1 MGKIQVLDKRT
12 IDKIAAGEVVE
23 RPASVVKE
31 LMENSMDAGAGSITV
46 EIKEGGISYIR
57 ITDDG
62 SGIGSEDLKV
72 AFLRHA
78 TSKIRSAE
86 DLESISSLGFRGE
99 ALSSISAVSRMEVI
113 TKTGNEMMGNRI
125 VLEGGDV
132 VKEEKTGA
140 PEGTTMM
147 VHNLFY
153 NTPARRKFLKTPQT
167 EASYIASLMERM
179 SLSHPEIA
187 FRFIVN
193 GQTRLQTAGNGN
205 LKDTLYRVFGREVL
219 ADCME
224 FQAQEGKL
232 SVAGYIA
239 KPALSRGNRN
249 FEHFYVNGRYIK
261 SRILSSAV
269 EEAYKTFIMQH
280 KFPFVV
286 LYINVDPSQV
296 DVNVHPTKMEVRFE
310 NEAAIYDLL
319 LREIRKTLS
328 NRDLIAHAPMSDTKE
343 EERQHREQVRES
355 VKPEPFEKNK
365 LEELRRYVRQTSPYE
380 AKYKRPVQPT
390 LEHREDKS
398 VVPAAKPVF
407 QPEKEEII
415 TDVKQQELFTEEEY
429 HFLKPE
435 SVKEHRILGQIFD
448 TYWLVEFKDS
458 LYIIDQH
465 AAHERIL
472 FERTMKSIDEKE
484 ASSQQ
489 LQPPMLLTL
498 SQRERQLLAEY
509 RDSFEKIG
517 FSFEEFGGKDL
528 IITAVP
534 YNMFGIDD
542 KELFLGMLDE
552 LSEFT
557 GKQTPQ
563 VVLSK
568 VAMMSCKAA
577 VKGNQQLS
585 EKEATEIID
594 ELLTLDN
601 PYHCPHGRP
610 TIIEM
615 KKSEMERRFHR

>member
-62 SGIGSEDLKV
+62 CGIGEEDLKV

-78 TSKIRSAE
+78 TSKIRNE
-86 DLESISSLGFRGE
+86 KDLAAISSLGFRGE
-99 ALSSISAVSRMEVI
+99 ALSSISAVSQMEVI
-113 TKTGNEMMGNRI
+113 TKTGNEMMGNRV

-132 VKEEKTGA
+132 VKEEKAGA
-140 PEGTTMM
+140 PDGTTMI
-147 VHNLFY
+147 VKNLFY

-179 SLSHPEIA
+179 SLSHPEVA

-205 LKDTLYRVFGREVL
+205 LKDVLYRVFGREVL

-224 FQAQEGKL
+224 FSANEGSL
-232 SVAGYIA
+232 HITGYIA
-239 KPALSRGNRN
+239 KPALSRGNRS

-261 SRILSSAV
+261 SKLLSNAV

-286 LYINVDPSQV
+286 LYLDIDPAQV

-319 LREIRKTLS
+319 LREIRNTLS
-328 NRDLIAHAPMSDTKE
+328 NRDLIAHAPMTDTKE
-343 EERQHREQVRES
+343 EERQHREQVKES
-355 VKPEPFEKNK
+355 IKPEPFERNK

-390 LEHREDKS
+390 LERREE
-398 VVPAAKPVF
+398 KPIY

-415 TDVKQQELFTEEEY
+415 TDVKQQEMFTEEEY

-435 SVKEHRILGQIFD
+435 SVKEHRILGQVFG

-472 FERTMKSIDEKE
+472 FERTMKSIEEKE

-489 LQPPMLLTL
+489 LQPPMLLSL
-498 SQRERQLLAEY
+498 SQRERQLLTDY
-509 RDSFEKIG
+509 RESFEKIG
-517 FSFEEFGGKDL
+517 FAFEEFGGEDL

-534 YNMFGIDD
+534 YNMFGIED

-577 VKGNQQLS
+577 VKGNQKLS
-585 EKEATEIID
+585 EKEATAIID

-615 KKSEMERRFHR
+615 KKTEMERRFHR

>member
-62 SGIGSEDLKV
+62 CGIGEEDLKV

-78 TSKIRSAE
+78 TSKIRSE
-86 DLESISSLGFRGE
+86 KDLAAISSLGFRGE
-99 ALSSISAVSRMEVI
+99 ALSSISAVSQMEVI
-113 TKTGNEMMGNRI
+113 TKTGNEMMGNRV

-132 VKEEKTGA
+132 VKEEKAGA
-140 PEGTTMM
+140 PDGTTMI
-147 VHNLFY
+147 VKNLFY

-179 SLSHPEIA
+179 SLSHPEVA

-205 LKDTLYRVFGREVL
+205 LKDVLYRVFGREVL

-224 FQAQEGKL
+224 FSANEGSL
-232 SVAGYIA
+232 HITGYIA
-239 KPALSRGNRN
+239 KPALSRGNRS

-261 SRILSSAV
+261 SKLLSNAV

-286 LYINVDPSQV
+286 LYLDIDPAQV

-310 NEAAIYDLL
+310 NEAGIYDLL
-319 LREIRKTLS
+319 LREIRNTLS
-328 NRDLIAHAPMSDTKE
+328 NRDLIAHAPMTDTKE
-343 EERQHREQVRES
+343 EERQHREQVKES
-355 VKPEPFEKNK
+355 IKPEPFERNK

-390 LEHREDKS
+390 LERREEKNIY
-398 VVPAAKPVF
+398 
-407 QPEKEEII
+407 QPEKEETI
-415 TDVKQQELFTEEEY
+415 TDVKQQEMFTEEEY

-435 SVKEHRILGQIFD
+435 SVKEHRILGQVFD

-472 FERTMKSIDEKE
+472 FERTMKSIEEKE

-489 LQPPMLLTL
+489 LQPPMLLSL
-498 SQRERQLLAEY
+498 SQRERQLLTEY
-509 RDSFEKIG
+509 RESFEKIG
-517 FSFEEFGGKDL
+517 FVFEEFGGEDL

-534 YNMFGIDD
+534 YNMFGIED

-577 VKGNQQLS
+577 VKGNQKLS
-585 EKEATEIID
+585 EKEATAIID

-615 KKSEMERRFHR
+615 KKTEMERRFHR

>member
-62 SGIGSEDLKV
+62 CGIGGEDLKV

-78 TSKIRSAE
+78 TSKIRSE
-86 DLESISSLGFRGE
+86 KDLAAISSLGFRGE
-99 ALSSISAVSRMEVI
+99 ALSSISAVSQMEVI
-113 TKTGNEMMGNRI
+113 TKTGNEMMGNRV

-132 VKEEKTGA
+132 VKEEKAGA
-140 PEGTTMM
+140 PDGTTMI
-147 VHNLFY
+147 VKNLFY

-179 SLSHPEIA
+179 SLSHPEVA

-205 LKDTLYRVFGREVL
+205 LKDVLYRVFGREVL

-224 FQAQEGKL
+224 FSANEGSL
-232 SVAGYIA
+232 HITGYIA
-239 KPALSRGNRN
+239 KPAHSRGNRS

-261 SRILSSAV
+261 SKLLSNAV

-286 LYINVDPSQV
+286 LYLDIDPAQV

-319 LREIRKTLS
+319 LREIRNTLS
-328 NRDLIAHAPMSDTKE
+328 NRDLIAHAPMTDTKE
-343 EERQHREQVRES
+343 EERQHREQVKES
-355 VKPEPFEKNK
+355 IKPEPFERNK

-390 LEHREDKS
+390 LERREE
-398 VVPAAKPVF
+398 KPIY

-415 TDVKQQELFTEEEY
+415 TDVKQQEMFTEEEY

-435 SVKEHRILGQIFD
+435 SVKEHRILGQVFD

-472 FERTMKSIDEKE
+472 FERTMKSIEEKE

-489 LQPPMLLTL
+489 LQPPMLLSL
-498 SQRERQLLAEY
+498 SQRERQLLTEY
-509 RDSFEKIG
+509 RESFEKIG
-517 FSFEEFGGKDL
+517 FAFEEFGGEDL

-534 YNMFGIDD
+534 YNMFGIED

-577 VKGNQQLS
+577 VKGNQKLS
-585 EKEATEIID
+585 EKEATAIID

-615 KKSEMERRFHR
+615 KKTEMERRFHR